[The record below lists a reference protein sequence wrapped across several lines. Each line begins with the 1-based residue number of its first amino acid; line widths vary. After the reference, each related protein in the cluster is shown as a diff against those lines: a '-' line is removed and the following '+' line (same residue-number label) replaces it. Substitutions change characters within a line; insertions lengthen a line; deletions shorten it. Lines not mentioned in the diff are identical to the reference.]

1 MLLRSNIGSNL
12 ISYSSSNKYN
22 MFLCNLYTIL
32 PFRTRFPAF
41 MKHCLSVHI
50 SCFLRPFVAILA
62 ITVPLNIMQHPILI
76 QPLPEL
82 CKAPFNIMYTYLK
95 SQQELIIYGH
105 GQAELVTTKEL
116 ASERV
121 LLAEMRLKYS
131 LFYGW

>member
-1 MLLRSNIGSNL
+1 MQSIYYSAIPDALPCIHEALFVGSYFMFFAAFRRNI
-12 ISYSSSNKYN
+12 IA
-22 MFLCNLYTIL
+22 T
-32 PFRTRFPAF
+32 
-41 MKHCLSVHI
+41 
-50 SCFLRPFVAILA
+50 
-62 ITVPLNIMQHPILI
+62 TVPLNIMQHPILI